1 MMHRLAKEDDIL
13 DGVDRTP
20 QRFSVEVLSDVT
32 DGMLVRLRNGVRVLI
47 DATPIAEQDESRLLE
62 LEAEI
67 RAIDLLE
74 EPHVALFEESVGSV
88 GDTRYRRELLH
99 V

>member
-1 MMHRLAKEDDIL
+1 MMHRLPEEDDIL

-20 QRFSVEVLSDVT
+20 QHFSVEVLSDVT
-32 DGMLVRLRNGVRVLI
+32 DGMLVRLRDGVRVLI
-47 DATPIAEQDESRLLE
+47 DATPIAEQDKSRLLE

-67 RAIDLLE
+67 RSIDLLE
-74 EPHVALFEESVGSV
+74 EPQVTLFEESVGSI
-88 GDTRYRRELLH
+88 GDSGDRRKLLH